1 MPVISAQPVVDIEDI
16 IVILIVI
23 AVVMGWFARLG
34 KHAPRIVR

>member
-23 AVVMGWFARLG
+23 AVVMGWLARLR